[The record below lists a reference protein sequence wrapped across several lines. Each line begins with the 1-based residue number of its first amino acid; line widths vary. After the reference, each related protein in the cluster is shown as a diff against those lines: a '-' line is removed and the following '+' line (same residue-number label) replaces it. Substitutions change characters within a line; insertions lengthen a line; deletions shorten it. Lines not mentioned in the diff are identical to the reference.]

1 MNLNYRVGIMQAT
14 CKLSLNIITALN
26 CEAKPIIDFYR
37 LSKKRSKP
45 FDYYT
50 GTSISIAG
58 QEFVI
63 NLLVSGI
70 GCLNMS
76 SACGWLASQTD
87 NLQSIWLNVGTAG
100 HKDLAVGSIVRVH
113 RSIDISIGQSHY
125 PPMTAKW
132 QGENSPLLTV
142 EAASDDYPQGALVD
156 MEGIAFFRSASLFA
170 SAELIQSIKIVSDNE
185 TNSLE
190 RLNAALISQLIE
202 PHSTILNEFALRLID
217 LLPPKHD
224 VSEYLSLID
233 HLHCTVS
240 QRQQY
245 EQLLSKLLS
254 LHQLNKQSKDQIKS
268 ATTMSSLLKIL
279 KKQLQMIRPNLV
291 EMVD

>member
-1 MNLNYRVGIMQAT
+1 MQAT
-14 CKLSLNIITALN
+14 HKRSLNIITALN

-50 GTSISIAG
+50 GTSVSIAG

-76 SACGWLASQTD
+76 TACGWLASQTD
-87 NLQSIWLNVGTAG
+87 NLQTIWLNVGTAG
-100 HKDLAVGSIVRVH
+100 HKDLTVGSIVRVN
-113 RSIDISIGQSHY
+113 RSIDISTGQSHY
-125 PPMTAKW
+125 PHMAVKW
-132 QGENSPLLTV
+132 QAEKSPLLTV
-142 EAASDDYPQGALVD
+142 EAASSDYPEGALVD
-156 MEGIAFFRSASLFA
+156 MEGTAFFKSAGLFA
-170 SAELIQSIKIVSDNE
+170 TTELIQSIKIVSDNE

-202 PHSTILNEFALRLID
+202 PHAKTLNEFALRLID

-233 HLHCTVS
+233 HLHSTVS

-245 EQLLSKLLS
+245 KELLSKLLS
-254 LHQLNKQSKDQIKS
+254 LHQLNEQSKDQIKS
-268 ATTMSSLLKIL
+268 VTSMSSLLIIL
-279 KKQLQMIRPNLV
+279 KNQLQMTQPNLV